1 MRPDAHG
8 LYRVRLEDRSSGSAQ
23 GLDQGTTFRRL
34 TRAGMSRILRMLEER
49 TKWFAAVA
57 LLIVFIAGLVISQ
70 LCLRQTSRKSTDHR
84 LA

>member
-1 MRPDAHG
+1 
-8 LYRVRLEDRSSGSAQ
+8 
-23 GLDQGTTFRRL
+23 
-34 TRAGMSRILRMLEER
+34 MLEER